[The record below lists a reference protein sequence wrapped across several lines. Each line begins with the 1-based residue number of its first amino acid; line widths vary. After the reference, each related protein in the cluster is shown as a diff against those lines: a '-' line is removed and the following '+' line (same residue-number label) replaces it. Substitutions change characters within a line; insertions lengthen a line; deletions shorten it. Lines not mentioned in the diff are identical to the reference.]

1 MKIAVIGTGYVG
13 LVTGA
18 GFSDFGHDVTCVDID
33 PKRIEI
39 LERGEIPFHEP
50 GLPELVA
57 RNARLGRLHFTTKT
71 ADAVAGAKIAF
82 IAVGTPSSA
91 DGSADLSHV
100 LEASR
105 QIGAAIT
112 AFTVVITKS
121 TVPVGTADKVREAVA
136 STAKHEFA
144 VASNPEFLKEGDA
157 VDDFLKPA
165 RVIVGAEDQRAIEL
179 LRELYRGV
187 LRTNDRIQVMDIR
200 SAELTKYAANAML
213 ATRISFM
220 NELAILCEAVGADI
234 ETIRKGIGADPRI
247 GAKFLFAGA
256 GFGGSCFPKDLRA
269 LIHTGRQHDVPLG
282 VITAVE
288 RANERQKRVLGERVI
303 AHFGGSLEGKKIA
316 IWGLAFKPETDDVR
330 ESPAIT
336 LLEQLVSAGASVIG
350 YDPQA
355 AKNFGGMIGD
365 TPFAVATDAYTAA
378 VGADAVVLVTEWHE
392 LRHPDLARLSSCMR
406 TKALFDGRNVWSGPD
421 ARAAGFF
428 YQGIGRLVER
438 LTPS

>member
-33 PKRIEI
+33 PSRIAT

-57 RNARLGRLHFTTKT
+57 RNARLGRLRFTTST
-71 ADAVAGAKIAF
+71 SEAVAEAKIVF
-82 IAVGTPSSA
+82 IAVGTPSST
-91 DGSADLSHV
+91 DGSADLSYV

-105 QIGAAIT
+105 QIGAALT

-136 STAKHEFA
+136 SSTKHEFA

-165 RVIVGAEDQRAIEL
+165 RVIVGAEDQRAIDL
-179 LRELYRGV
+179 LRDLYRGV

-269 LIHTGRQHDVPLG
+269 LAHTARSHDITLG
-282 VITAVE
+282 VVEAVD
-288 RANERQKRVLGERVI
+288 RANERQKRILGERVI
-303 AHFGGSLEGKKIA
+303 AHFGGRLDGKTIA
-316 IWGLAFKPETDDVR
+316 LWGLAFKPETDDVR

-336 LLEQLVSAGASVIG
+336 LLGQLVAAGARVVG
-350 YDPQA
+350 YDPQGMPNFVAVVGDALTLAVDPYA
-355 AKNFGGMIGD
+355 A
-365 TPFAVATDAYTAA
+365 AR
-378 VGADAVVLVTEWHE
+378 GADAVVLVTEWHE
-392 LRHPDLARLSSCMR
+392 LRHPDLAKLASVMR
-406 TKALFDGRNVWSGPD
+406 TKALFDGRNVWSGTE
-421 ARAAGFF
+421 ARAAGFY
-428 YQGIGRLVER
+428 YQGIGRR
-438 LTPS
+438 A